1 MSASAGNMFF
11 TFSPNQIPIF
21 DDEHFDYWSSQMETI
36 FLSQDLWKLVEEG
49 YEEVPEG
56 ISLPEGDNTS
66 AVGVINPTED
76 EQKAYKENIMKN
88 AMALRILQ
96 QSVSKT
102 IYPRIF
108 GLKKVN
114 EAWEVLKKEFKGSQ
128 KVISI
133 KLQNLWRDFDNIAM
147 KDAENIKD
155 YFSRIMEI
163 LNQLKSCGEVVPDQ
177 KIMEKILRSLP
188 QKFEHVVTV
197 IEEMKDLAEVSI
209 YELMGSLEAHEK
221 RVSKFTTPVELA
233 FQAKLNVSE
242 QKQERSENNRRSY
255 GRGRGSRSRG
265 RDRSYAEGRPKGQHR
280 SGHGEAEA
288 GCRICRK
295 NNHETKYCRF
305 RCRRC
310 KFPTH
315 SDHDCWYKNKEQQ
328 HEQKQED
335 RSSVNF
341 SKEDEP
347 SKVFYSSSNTVQDM
361 NEIWFLDSGCSNHV
375 TGIKKNFVELDKNY
389 NSLLELGDS
398 KKLKIEGKGVVS
410 VFSAEGQQKRMHDVF
425 YTPEIAQNL
434 LSVGQMM
441 KNGYKLVFAE
451 GQCEITDRNGQKVA
465 VVKMTSNNLFPL
477 KMTPYSNV
485 VLKTEVVDDSHL
497 WHLRYGHLNRKG
509 LALLKQ
515 KSMVVGLPSI
525 QVAEGDVCEGCV
537 FGRHHHLPFPNT
549 SWRAQAPL
557 ELVHADICGPTQ
569 TLSLGN
575 RRYFLLFVDDYTRM
589 IWIYFLKKKSDAF
602 TTFMKFKALAENQSG
617 CWIKTLRTDR
627 GGEFLSRPFLDYCQ
641 HKGIQRQLAVQSP
654 TKAVR
659 DKTPYEAWHRRKPVV
674 NHLKVFGCI
683 GYALTPYQ
691 GREKFDEKGE
701 KLIFIGYSDES
712 KGYRLYNPNIDK
724 LVLSRDV
731 IFDEHTA
738 WKWQEESSMTQMFQ
752 YTETAA
758 EVTVQNPIGTTEVS
772 SSKTIPKAKGPIGDT
787 PPRRYRSFTEIYEQ
801 ANFAL
806 AAFESQNFVEA
817 AKEEKWR
824 NAMKEEMTSIEK
836 NDTTSRSLLQ
846 KFKEAMMEEF
856 EMTDLGLMKYFLGF
870 QVKQKKGEIFIS
882 QEKYIADLL
891 KKFRMENAKSI
902 STPMSL
908 NEKLQKEDSTEGFDS
923 KIYRSLVGSLIYLT
937 HTRTDIVHSVSLLSR
952 FMSNPSRTHF
962 TAAKRVLR
970 YLKGTQKV
978 GLKYTKEHKDNLVG
992 YVDSDW
998 AGSLDDCRS
1007 TSGYLFCI
1015 GTKPISWSSKKQN
1028 TVALSST
1035 EAEYFGANEATRK
1048 VVWLRRLLLE
1058 LQQKMDEPATIFC
1071 DNQSAIAMTKNPV
1084 FHARSKHIEL
1094 RRHFIREMVLQ
1105 KEILLEFISTHD
1117 QPADVL
1123 TKAVSSEKFETFKD
1137 FLKIIN

>member
-1 MSASAGNMFF
+1 MSASVGNMFF

-21 DDEHFDYWSSQMETI
+21 DGEHFDYQSSQMETI

-49 YEEVPEG
+49 YEEVPKG

-66 AVGVINPTED
+66 VEGVINPTED
-76 EQKAYKENIMKN
+76 EQKAYKENIRKN

-147 KDAENIKD
+147 KDAENVKD

-163 LNQLKSCGEVVPDQ
+163 LNQLKSCGEVVPDR

-188 QKFEHVVTV
+188 QKCEHVVTV
-197 IEEMKDLAEVSI
+197 IEEMKDLTEVSI

-221 RVSKFTTPVELA
+221 WVSKYTTPVEQE

-265 RDRSYAEGRPKGQHR
+265 RDRSYAEGRPEGQHR
-280 SGHGEAEA
+280 SGYAEAEA

-315 SDHDCWYKNKEQQ
+315 SDRDCWYKNKEQK

-375 TGIKKNFVELDKNY
+375 TGIKKNFVELDENY

-398 KKLKIEGKGVVS
+398 KKLKIEGKGVVL
-410 VFSAEGQQKRMHDVF
+410 VFSVEGQQKRMHDVF

-451 GQCEITDRNGQKVA
+451 GQCEITDRNRQKVA

-537 FGRHHHLPFPNT
+537 FGKHHRLPFPNT

-569 TLSLGN
+569 TPSLGN

-589 IWIYFLKKKSDAF
+589 IWIYFLEKKSDAF

-627 GGEFLSRPFLDYCQ
+627 GGEFLS
-641 HKGIQRQLAVQSP
+641 P
-654 TKAVR
+654 TKTVR
-659 DKTPYEAWHRRKPVV
+659 DKIPYEAWHRRKPVV

-691 GREKFDEKGE
+691 GREKFDEK
-701 KLIFIGYSDES
+701 
-712 KGYRLYNPNIDK
+712 
-724 LVLSRDV
+724 
-731 IFDEHTA
+731 
-738 WKWQEESSMTQMFQ
+738 
-752 YTETAA
+752 ETTA
-758 EVTVQNPIGTTEVS
+758 EVTVQNPIGTTEAS

-787 PPRRYRSFTEIYEQ
+787 PPMRIDSYLQKKGFSRSSVEPSLYIQKVGPDFLIACLYMDDLIY
-801 ANFAL
+801 
-806 AAFESQNFVEA
+806 
-817 AKEEKWR
+817 
-824 NAMKEEMTSIEK
+824 TS
-836 NDTTSRSLLQ
+836 TSRSLLQ

-856 EMTDLGLMKYFLGF
+856 EMTDLILMKYFLGF

-902 STPMSL
+902 CTPMSL

-952 FMSNPSRTHF
+952 FMSNPSMTHF
-962 TAAKRVLR
+962 TATKRVLR
-970 YLKGTQKV
+970 YLKGTQKA
-978 GLKYTKEHKDNLVG
+978 LY
-992 YVDSDW
+992 
-998 AGSLDDCRS
+998 CRVF
-1007 TSGYLFCI
+1007 L
-1015 GTKPISWSSKKQN
+1015 QN
-1028 TVALSST
+1028 NHVRAS
-1035 EAEYFGANEATRK
+1035 
-1048 VVWLRRLLLE
+1048 
-1058 LQQKMDEPATIFC
+1058 
-1071 DNQSAIAMTKNPV
+1071 
-1084 FHARSKHIEL
+1084 IE
-1094 RRHFIREMVLQ
+1094 
-1105 KEILLEFISTHD
+1105 
-1117 QPADVL
+1117 
-1123 TKAVSSEKFETFKD
+1123 
-1137 FLKIIN
+1137 